1 MSKNAPS
8 KDELPNDAPP
18 NDAHSTTAPATDLD
32 GCQLGDYRILRR
44 LGQGGM
50 AEVYLCEQQ
59 SLCRGVA
66 IKVLKPALAS
76 DENYVRRFHR
86 EAQAAASLVHANI
99 VHIHEVNCIDGYHF
113 IVQEYVP
120 GQNLRQVLER
130 EEALE
135 PAVALMIARQV
146 AIALAKAHAHGIVHR
161 DIKPEN
167 ILISTDAMVKVA
179 DFGLARVTDDRR
191 QIELTEVGV
200 AMGTPL
206 YMSPEQVEGRSVDN
220 RSDIYSLGVTLYH
233 MLAGK
238 PPFDGDTPL
247 SVAVQHLQN
256 EPPALAD
263 QRADLPDAL
272 CQVVHRMLAKDPAAR
287 FDNASDLLDELRDVS
302 LASPPSTWPQDLGL
316 ASADAD
322 VSVTTARFAE
332 TQQLAAV
339 MRQSGSQSESGH
351 SWPWWL
357 TACVL
362 GSCLAWISRPTDPLA
377 PTQAPA
383 ELVSVA
389 KKGDIRSQYMRAT
402 IVNTED
408 AWRSVIDF
416 SPDDSAENGKQRY
429 YSLLAKTHLV
439 RLYLKEAKYDLALN
453 ELSDLS
459 NLDETEVEF
468 RAFGFAGEAIV
479 YAMQGERELFVDRV
493 ILVWPMRQHLQQ
505 YQDIVEQLEALAR
518 ASFLGS

>member
-1 MSKNAPS
+1 MSDDALS
-8 KDELPNDAPP
+8 NDAI
-18 NDAHSTTAPATDLD
+18 SETATATDLE

-44 LGQGGM
+44 LGHGGM

-66 IKVLKPALAS
+66 IKVLKPMLAR
-76 DENYVRRFHR
+76 DVNYVRRFHR

-99 VHIHEVNCIDGYHF
+99 VHIHEVNCIDDYHF

-120 GQNLRQVLER
+120 GQNLRQILER

-135 PAVALMIARQV
+135 PALALLIARQV
-146 AIALAKAHAHGIVHR
+146 AMALAKAHAHGIVHR

-167 ILISTDAMVKVA
+167 ILISTDGMVKVA

-191 QIELTEVGV
+191 KIELTEIGV

-206 YMSPEQVEGRSVDN
+206 YMSPEQVEGRSVDR

-247 SVAVQHLQN
+247 SVAVQHLNN

-272 CQVVHRMLAKDPAAR
+272 CQAIHRMLAKDPASR
-287 FDNASDLLDELRDVS
+287 FDNASDLLDELSAVP
-302 LASPPSTWPQDLGL
+302 LVSPPPTWPQDIGL
-316 ASADAD
+316 AADNTD
-322 VSVTTARFAE
+322 LTVTTARFAE
-332 TQQLAAV
+332 TQQLATV
-339 MRQSGSQSESGH
+339 MRQSGSQSESPRP
-351 SWPWWL
+351 WPWSL
-357 TACVL
+357 AACLL
-362 GSCLAWISRPTDPLA
+362 GGCLAWITRPVDPLA

-383 ELVSVA
+383 ELVSVE
-389 KKGDIRSQYMRAT
+389 KDGVIRAQFWHACY
-402 IVNTED
+402 VNTED
-408 AWRSVIDF
+408 AWRSFIDY
-416 SPDDSAENGKQRY
+416 SPDDSAGNALQRY
-429 YSLLAKTHLV
+429 YSLRAKTQLV
-439 RLYLKEAKYDLALN
+439 RLYLDEAQYDLALY

-468 RAFGFAGEAIV
+468 RAPA
-479 YAMQGERELFVDRV
+479 AMRC
-493 ILVWPMRQHLQQ
+493 
-505 YQDIVEQLEALAR
+505 
-518 ASFLGS
+518 